1 MFKKQSKL
9 DIFILISSNLLLGI
23 MVIAVLIPLI
33 YVIIASVT
41 DPTTLINSGISFNP
55 TKWMID
61 GYKRVLKD
69 GSLLLGF
76 KNSLVYSVL
85 FSFISV
91 VVTLLVAYPLSR
103 AGFVGKK
110 FIMSIFVFTMFFGGG
125 LIPTY
130 LLVKNLNMLD
140 TMWSIVLPG
149 AVNVWNI
156 ILCRTYF
163 QGIPKEL
170 REAAIV
176 DGSSDIQYFF
186 KILLPLC
193 KPIIAVLALWQ
204 FVAQWNSF
212 FDAMM
217 YLKSATLQPLQ
228 IILRS
233 ILVQMQ
239 PNPGMLSDTAQDTA
253 QRQQISE
260 LVKYACIV
268 ISSLP
273 LMLMYPFFQKYFEK
287 GVLVGSIKG

>member
-9 DIFILISSNLLLGI
+9 DIFILISSNVLLGI

-41 DPTTLINSGISFNP
+41 DPTTLVNSGISFNP

-85 FSFISV
+85 FAFISV